1 MTVRLLELVSGAVTV
16 MLMFDMIRRRNIKEK
31 YAVLWVLVGLAI
43 IALAAFPKLLD
54 LLSDTLGVRSGPNLL
69 LFVAVLVLTLV
80 CVQLSV
86 EVSRLEDRSRA
97 LAEEFG
103 LLRLQVDRA
112 IPPYAK
118 VDPGPERRQA
128 GG

>member
-16 MLMFDMIRRRNIKEK
+16 MLMFEMIRRGNIKEK
-31 YAVLWVLVGLAI
+31 YAVLWVLVGVAI
-43 IALAAFPKLLD
+43 VALAAFPELLD

-97 LAEEFG
+97 LAEEIG
-103 LLRLQVDRA
+103 LLRLQVDRVS
-112 IPPYAK
+112 PPDVEA
-118 VDPGPERRQA
+118 DPGGGRREA
-128 GG
+128 TG